1 MNIKKNMNTIQNM
14 QASNNNSPVKLGVQ
28 IFLVG
33 FPAMKNLSM
42 NPLTICSLKFI
53 TIVVM

>member
-1 MNIKKNMNTIQNM
+1 M
-14 QASNNNSPVKLGVQ
+14 QASNNNSPVKLGIR

-33 FPAMKNLSM
+33 FPEMKNLSM
-42 NPLTICSLKFI
+42 NPLAICSLKFI